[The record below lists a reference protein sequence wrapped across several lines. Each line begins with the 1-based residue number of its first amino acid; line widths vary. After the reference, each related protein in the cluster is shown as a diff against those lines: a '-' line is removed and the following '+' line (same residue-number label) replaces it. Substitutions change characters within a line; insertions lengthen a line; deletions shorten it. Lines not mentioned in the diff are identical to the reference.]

1 MPSLELRVTWLHSIS
16 NIRHFVLEKIW
27 FNPISCMWLSCSP
40 MRDNRFKIDLLPKLI
55 NWFQAKALTF

>member
-1 MPSLELRVTWLHSIS
+1 MRLYSIS

-40 MRDNRFKIDLLPKLI
+40 MRDNRFKIGLLPKLI

>member
-1 MPSLELRVTWLHSIS
+1 MPSLELRVIRLYSIS

-27 FNPISCMWLSCSP
+27 FNPISCMRLSCSP
-40 MRDNRFKIDLLPKLI
+40 IRDNRFKIDLLPKLI